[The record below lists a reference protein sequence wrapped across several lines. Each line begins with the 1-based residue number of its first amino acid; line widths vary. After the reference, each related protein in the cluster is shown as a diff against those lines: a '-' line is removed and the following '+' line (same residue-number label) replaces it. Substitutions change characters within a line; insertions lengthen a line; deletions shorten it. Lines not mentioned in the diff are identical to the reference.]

1 MICVRLKVLMF
12 ILLTPM
18 ISCGES
24 DSNCLN
30 LGPKGKYMIEIY
42 QSGSY
47 LDFSISS
54 TVSAGNCNSIHFYNN
69 DGKLFNDIYEVG
81 QIDNKKSFAK
91 YYTDNDATFLSF
103 ELTAI
108 KIGESKKDSMVI
120 RAKGYYNDEE
130 LFDLEHIFFAWD
142 EKDIDECGKFNI
154 YNTNLAFY
162 LTR

>member
-1 MICVRLKVLMF
+1 M
-12 ILLTPM
+12 
-18 ISCGES
+18 
-24 DSNCLN
+24 
-30 LGPKGKYMIEIY
+30 
-42 QSGSY
+42 
-47 LDFSISS
+47 DFSISS
-54 TVSAGNCNSIHFYNN
+54 TVSAGNCNSIQFYKN

-103 ELTAI
+103 KLTAI

-142 EKDIDECGKFNI
+142 EKDIDEYGKFNI